1 MGDGAWMWFYVVL
14 TIALWGTL
22 PVVQVFYSRS
32 MSLAMISAIFFAVCI
47 TLAPVV
53 CLTHGGAILAE
64 GRALMAGGAIVWAAL
79 AGVAIT
85 IASTM
90 TYLRALQ
97 LSGSNASVVVTVT
110 CAYPILTALL
120 MSALFNDAITPRVW
134 LGIGLIVAGCV
145 AVAKP

>member
-1 MGDGAWMWFYVVL
+1 MWFYVAL
-14 TIALWGTL
+14 TIVLWGLL

-32 MSLAMISAIFFAVCI
+32 LSLAMISALFFAVCI
-47 TLAPVV
+47 ALAPVV
-53 CLTHGGAILAE
+53 YATHGSMILAE
-64 GRALMAGGAIVWAAL
+64 GRGLLTGGGAVVWAAL

-97 LSGSNASVVVTVT
+97 LSGSHASIVVTAT

-120 MSALFNDAITPRVW
+120 MSALFNDAITPRMW
-134 LGIGLIVAGCV
+134 LGIFLIVAGCV
-145 AVAKP
+145 AVART